1 VNKSSI
7 FGAIALAAI
16 IIATSSIFNKDFA
29 EIMIAGAIIIPIIFI
44 LGIANP
50 RESYREIIF
59 VIAVVWLHSLNL
71 FFEAYLFWVWTEAL
85 VLLFVYILLR
95 KNDRKK
101 MATA

>member
-1 VNKSSI
+1 MKTLSIIGAMALAAATITISSI
-7 FGAIALAAI
+7 FSDEVANI
-16 IIATSSIFNKDFA
+16 IIAA
-29 EIMIAGAIIIPIIFI
+29 AIIIPIIFI

-59 VIAVVWLHSLNL
+59 VIAVVGLHSLNL
-71 FFEAYLFWVWTEAL
+71 FFKAYIFWVWTEAL

-101 MATA
+101 MATV